1 MKPFPDFPRFPLA
14 HLPTPLEPLDRLS
27 DALGGPRI
35 FIKRDD
41 CTGLAL
47 GGNKTRKLEF
57 LIADALE
64 SGADTVITA
73 GGLQSNHVRQTT
85 AAANKAGLACHL
97 VLQRKVQR
105 DDAAYHESGNL
116 LLDSLL
122 GAVPHICP
130 ADTTREEE
138 MERVERDL
146 AAAGARPYVIPV
158 GGANAIGGL
167 GYAAAAGELLEQ
179 STALGLDFGHAVL
192 GSGTGST
199 QGGLLAGLAL
209 QASPL
214 EVIGVNVEAAS
225 PELAVKVADV
235 ASSTAALLR
244 LEDTDLSARVMV
256 NHDYGGEAYGVPTDA
271 MVEALHLVARLEGV
285 VLDPVYSGKAFSGL
299 IDMVRKG
306 EFADGKPICFLH
318 TGGAPGAFAYPSLF
332 KRLLEASGSR

>member
-1 MKPFPDFPRFPLA
+1 MRFPDFPRFPLA

-27 DALGGPRI
+27 EELGGPRI

-57 LIADALE
+57 LIADAL
-64 SGADTVITA
+64 SAHADTVITA

-97 VLQRKVQR
+97 VLQRKV
-105 DDAAYHESGNL
+105 DWNDAAYDESGNL

-122 GAVPHICP
+122 GAVPHLCP
-130 ADTTREEE
+130 PDATREAE
-138 MERVERDL
+138 MDRVAQELSD
-146 AAAGARPYVIPV
+146 AGAAPYVIPV

-167 GYAAAAGELLEQ
+167 GYAAAAGELLGQ
-179 STALGLDFGHAVL
+179 AGALGVEFGHVVL

-199 QGGLLAGLAL
+199 QGGLLAGLAFQGSSL
-209 QASPL
+209 NVL
-214 EVIGVNVEAAS
+214 GVNVEAAS
-225 PELAVKVADV
+225 PELAVKVANV
-235 ASSTAALLR
+235 ASSTAALLQ
-244 LEDTDLSARVMV
+244 LPETDLSSRVAI
-256 NHDYGGEAYGVPTDA
+256 NGDYGGEAYGVPTDA

-299 IDMVRKG
+299 IDLVRRG
-306 EFADGKPICFLH
+306 HFSSDTPICFLH

-332 KRLLEASGSR
+332 KRLLQA